1 MGWQT
6 SKIFQEKFFIEGTW
20 RLDVAYLFPHCKYLG
35 ADTETKLYFQDKL
48 LTEDEAYNLYKENGQ
63 KWCKEHIEVRAYA
76 FMLSDGEN
84 FALFQNCQDFITA
97 CAMFNVNTVFWYNAK
112 FDFSIFDYYMLT
124 HGFKDVT
131 EELAGRTTYG
141 KLPSHTFQSLNGDF
155 GQRYSMTIWQE
166 YINRQN
172 QKKVHKFRM
181 IDICNIF
188 GGGLAKNLEDW
199 KIKDHEGKDV
209 RKLEMDYVEASI
221 EDDLQYMINDTKGLM
236 LLAEQIEKTM
246 KDITGFSLFK
256 GDFMTA
262 GGLAK
267 KTLLNIMFH
276 QMEAKDNIKAFK
288 LCFPLNPEQDTE
300 FRSKHLYLGGKCFVN
315 PFKVGV
321 VQKNIFKY
329 DVNSMYPNQMRNM
342 KYPFGVPKKVRN
354 LSKID
359 NKHVYIVCIKNLFG
373 TLKRGMIPIWQDPIT
388 GDYVDVIR
396 ENDERYIWLEELEEI
411 ERWYDLEYEIL
422 YVLQYEAKSP
432 KGAKVY
438 VDKFYEIKSNTEGA
452 VKQGA
457 KLLLNSAYGKLAQKI
472 ERQICVYELDTET
485 GCVHLVKKGSEID
498 EKSMLSVVV
507 GSRITA
513 LARVHLLTLI
523 RLSSNGDV
531 QKNFCYCDT
540 DSVHSL
546 CKFDDEKYV
555 DDKELGKLKC
565 EGIYDNALY
574 LAPKTYLLYK
584 VNADVDKKYEV
595 HCKGVNTKV
604 VKKEIGD
611 KPFDEAIDIFKPNR
625 MFRCLCG
632 LNVKGGKALIYVDK
646 MILND
651 ENLKIVKENLGE
663 LEEIY
668 EDDIDNLD
676 L

>member
-1 MGWQT
+1 MGWQA

-20 RLDVAYLFPHCKYLG
+20 RLDVAYLFPHIKYLG
-35 ADTETKLYFQDKL
+35 ADTETKLYYNDKL

-221 EDDLQYMINDTKGLM
+221 DDDLQYMINDTKGLM

-321 VQKNIFKY
+321 VQKNIYKY

-388 GDYVDVIR
+388 GDYVEVIR

-432 KGAKVY
+432 KGAKLY
-438 VDKFYEIKSNTEGA
+438 VDKFYSIKNTSKGS

-457 KLLLNSAYGKLAQKI
+457 KLLLNSAYGKLVQKI
-472 ERQICVYELDTET
+472 ERQICVYELDNET

-546 CKFDDEKYV
+546 CKFDDKKYV

-565 EGIYDNALY
+565 EGIYDYALY
-574 LAPKTYLLYK
+574 LAPKTYLLWNK
-584 VNADVDKKYEV
+584 DEGYEV

-611 KPFDEAIDIFKPNR
+611 KPFDEAVDIFKPNK

-663 LEEIY
+663 LDEIY

>member
-1 MGWQT
+1 MGWVQ
-6 SKIFQEKFFIEGTW
+6 SKIFQDKFYVSGTW

-35 ADTETKLYFQDKL
+35 ADTETKLYYNDKL

-63 KWCKEHIEVRAYA
+63 KWCKENIEVRAYA

-84 FALFQNCQDFITA
+84 FALFQNCQDFLTA

-112 FDFSIFDYYMLT
+112 FDFPIFDYYMLT
-124 HGFKDVT
+124 NGFKDVT
-131 EELAGRTTYG
+131 EELAGRKTYG
-141 KLPSHTFQSLNGDF
+141 KLPSHTYQSLNGEF
-155 GQRYSMTIWQE
+155 GQRYQMVIWQE
-166 YINRQN
+166 YENRRN
-172 QKKVHKFRM
+172 QRKVHKFRM

-236 LLAEQIEKTM
+236 LLAEAIDKTM
-246 KDITGFSLFK
+246 KNITGFSLYG

-276 QMEAKDNIKAFK
+276 QHEASDNIKAFK
-288 LCFPLNPEQDTE
+288 LCFPLTAEEDCD
-300 FRSKHLYLGGKCFVN
+300 FRHKHLYLGGKCFVN
-315 PFKVGV
+315 PHKVGV
-321 VQKNIFKY
+321 VQRNIYKY

-342 KYPFGVPKKVRN
+342 KYPFGVPKKVQSLKN
-354 LSKID
+354 ID
-359 NKHVYIVCIKNLFG
+359 DKHVYILKVKEIFG
-373 TLKRGMIPIWQDPIT
+373 TLKRGMIPIWQDALT
-388 GDYVDVIR
+388 GDYVEIIR
-396 ENDERYIWLEELEEI
+396 ESDERYIWLEELEEF
-411 ERWYDLEYEIL
+411 EKWYNMEYKVVEILEYE
-422 YVLQYEAKSP
+422 AKIP
-432 KGAKVY
+432 KGTKQY
-438 VDKFYEIKSNTEGA
+438 VDKFYEIKGNSKGA

-457 KLLLNSAYGKLAQKI
+457 KLLLNSSYGKIAQKI
-472 ERQICVYELDTET
+472 ERELCVYELDEET
-485 GCVHLVKKGSEID
+485 GCVHLVKKGKQID
-498 EKSMLSVVV
+498 EKAMLSVVV

-513 LARVHLLTLI
+513 LARVHLCTLI
-523 RLSSNGDV
+523 RLSSNGNVID
-531 QKNFCYCDT
+531 NFCYCDT

-546 CKFDDEKYV
+546 CKFDDVNYV

-565 EGIYDNALY
+565 EGIYDCALY
-574 LAPKTYLLYK
+574 LAPKTYLLWNK
-584 VNADVDKKYEV
+584 EEGYEV

-604 VKKEIGD
+604 VKKEIEG
-611 KPFDEAIDIFKPNR
+611 KTFSEACEIFKPNR
-625 MFRCLCG
+625 MFKCLCG

-651 ENLKIVKENLGE
+651 ENMEIIKKSLED